1 MRPVGP
7 MNAQDLLGGVI
18 VLFLGIYLLFTLL
31 RAERF

>member
-1 MRPVGP
+1 

-18 VLFLGIYLLFTLL
+18 VLLLGIYLLFSLL

>member
-1 MRPVGP
+1 

-18 VLFLGIYLLFTLL
+18 VLFLGAYLMFTLL

>member
-1 MRPVGP
+1 

-18 VLFLGIYLLFTLL
+18 VVFLGAYLLFTLL

>member
-1 MRPVGP
+1 

-18 VLFLGIYLLFTLL
+18 VLVLGIYLLFTLL